1 MRFILIEYI
10 PAAERSGTSPSQ
22 HARVS
27 PPWRTR
33 RRTFTC
39 SITPI
44 MNHDF
49 WIRVTNR
56 TALITAFAL
65 MYWVFIFI
73 VAAVFDLRIFRE
85 RLTESFGLSIFGLIT
100 IMVGALTLNIMANL
114 SKISHSLAARAGAAT
129 EMAPPR
135 WRRTALLIGL
145 SFVVLGGLM
154 LGGNKLSTLKRE
166 RQLLAAAERLVED
179 NRSQLAVI
187 APYRFDAAYLHQTA
201 EMLRVLTRIDR
212 NFPAVQLIVS
222 DEISSKPVLLAFN
235 EYSMPNTAQDVETP
249 SPQRSRYIYGSD
261 SAERDYLNRWLR
273 EGTGTPP
280 QPRFEAHKGTYVL
293 HYPFAV
299 AGERFVLIFS
309 DRQRYGKIGS

>member
-1 MRFILIEYI
+1 
-10 PAAERSGTSPSQ
+10 
-22 HARVS
+22 
-27 PPWRTR
+27 
-33 RRTFTC
+33 
-39 SITPI
+39 

-65 MYWVFIFI
+65 VYWVFIFA

-114 SKISHSLAARAGAAT
+114 SKISHSLATREGTPVTAA
-129 EMAPPR
+129 APR

-145 SFVVLGGLM
+145 SFAVLGGLM
-154 LGGNKLSTLKRE
+154 IGGDRLTTLKRE
-166 RQLLAAAERLVED
+166 HQLLAAAERLVED
-179 NRSQLAVI
+179 NRSQLAVL
-187 APYRFDAAYLHQTA
+187 APYRFDADYLRQTA

-212 NFPAVQLIVS
+212 NFPAVQLVVS
-222 DEISSKPVLLAFN
+222 DEIGDKPVLLAFN
-235 EYSMPNTAQDVETP
+235 EYSLPDTAKDVATP
-249 SPQRSRYIYGSD
+249 SPQRSSYIYSSD
-261 SAERDYLNRWLR
+261 SAERDYLYGWLR

-280 QPRFEAHKGTYVL
+280 QPRFEAHSGTYVL

-299 AGERFVLIFS
+299 EGERFVLIFS
-309 DRQRYGKIGS
+309 DRQSYGKFGS